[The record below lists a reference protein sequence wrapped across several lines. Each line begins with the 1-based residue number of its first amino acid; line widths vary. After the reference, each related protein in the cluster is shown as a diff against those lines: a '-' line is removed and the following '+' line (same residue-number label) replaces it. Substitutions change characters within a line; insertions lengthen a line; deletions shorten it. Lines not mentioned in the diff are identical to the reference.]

1 MEINWKP
8 DKSSSDYIQDQI
20 IQYFRQKISSGDWP
34 IGTRLPS
41 ERKLSE
47 LFEVNRSTISHAL
60 DELKAYGI
68 VDSYGSRG
76 TFVANNTWSL
86 MQQPN
91 WNRHIESSLYKPNHK
106 MIQQIN
112 KYEFKEGIIRLGTGE
127 LAPDLFP
134 KDIMK
139 NMLIEA
145 AESVLSL
152 GYEENLGYLKLREA
166 ISEYLKTLNIKA
178 TPDQILVT
186 SGALQAL
193 HLISIGLLQFGS
205 TVYVE
210 SPSYLKSLYTFQSA
224 GMRLQGIPMTNEGL
238 DVAKLREI
246 YKHKESNLLYT
257 IPTFHNPT
265 GTVMSDE
272 RRLQLMKL
280 VNEYQIPVIED
291 DAYRALW
298 LEQPP
303 ANPLKSLDQN
313 GNVIYVGTLSKTFA
327 PGIRVGWVTGPQT
340 VIERLGDLKMQ
351 LDYGTS
357 SLSQFVALKWFEH
370 GYNEIYGADLRSKL
384 LSRRNFMVTALKHYM
399 APYGKWQIPTGGFYI
414 WFVLNKKI
422 NSSVLFERA
431 LKNNVLLNMGH
442 IYDFQE
448 NHALRLS
455 YAYASESEIEM
466 GIEILSKIIK
476 SF

>member
-8 DKSSSDYIQDQI
+8 DKSSRTYIQDQI
-20 IQYFRQKISSGDWP
+20 IQYFRQKISNGDWP

-47 LFEVNRSTISHAL
+47 RFGVNRSTVSHVL
-60 DELKAYGI
+60 DELKSYGI
-68 VDSYGSRG
+68 IESYGRKG

-91 WNRHIESSLYKPNHK
+91 WTRHIESSLYKPNHK

-112 KYEFKEGIIRLGTGE
+112 KYEFKAGIIRLGTGE
-127 LAPDLFP
+127 LTPDLFP

-145 AESVLSL
+145 SESVSAL
-152 GYEENLGYLKLREA
+152 GYEENLGLYKLREA
-166 ISEYLKTLNIKA
+166 ISQYLQTLNIKA
-178 TPDQILVT
+178 SPDQILIT

-205 TVYVE
+205 TIYVE

-224 GMRLQGIPMTNEGL
+224 GMRLHGIPMKNAGL
-238 DVAKLREI
+238 DVDELRAT

-265 GTVMSDE
+265 GIVMSTE
-272 RRLQLMKL
+272 KRLQLMSL

-298 LEQPP
+298 LDSPP
-303 ANPLKSLDQN
+303 ADPLKSLDQN

-357 SLSQFVALKWFEH
+357 SLSQFVALKWFER
-370 GYNEIYGADLRSKL
+370 GYNEIYGADLRIQLKN
-384 LSRRNFMVTALKHYM
+384 RRNFMVAALKRYM
-399 APYGKWQIPTGGFYI
+399 APLGKWQIPTGGFYI
-414 WFVLNKKI
+414 WFVLHKKI

-431 LKNNVLLNMGH
+431 LKKNVLLNMGH

-448 NHALRLS
+448 NNALRLS
-455 YAYASESEIEM
+455 YAYASEIEIDQ
-466 GIEILSKIIK
+466 GIEILAKLIQSL
-476 SF
+476 